1 MVSQRFSA
9 YQAGEA
15 VRLRPS
21 LVVLFAFALVACD
34 RSDPQSASLMPVA
47 PTTVLQP
54 APAEPGIRGSV
65 FDTALRPIFGAVVEI
80 LDGAHAGVS
89 TTTKIASGGSFV
101 LPGTFDDTIRF
112 RASKEGHAAAIKTSN
127 PPTCPTCA
135 RSVSFI
141 LQLDVPPVDL
151 SGDYAVTFAADP
163 ACTVLPE
170 STRTRN
176 YAATIVRSTAASRF
190 NVSLLDPS
198 VLHGYDWEGI
208 EINVAGDVITVGLG
222 NLHGSPGL
230 VERVADDTYISFDG
244 GATAS
249 VGRPPASTV
258 ATSFEGLI
266 EACKLSAGSASVV
279 ATGKYV
285 CPAAARVQCFS
296 GKHTLTM
303 TRR

>member
-1 MVSQRFSA
+1 
-9 YQAGEA
+9 
-15 VRLRPS
+15 
-21 LVVLFAFALVACD
+21 VACD
-34 RSDPQSASLMPVA
+34 RSDPQSASLSPLA
-47 PTTVLQP
+47 PTTVSQP

-65 FDTALRPIFGAVVEI
+65 FDTASRPIFGATVEI

-89 TTTKIASGGSFV
+89 TTTTIALGGGFV

-112 RASKEGHAAAIKTSN
+112 RALKEGYAPATKTSTI
-127 PPTCPTCA
+127 PAACPMCT
-135 RSVSFI
+135 RYVSF
-141 LQLDVPPVDL
+141 LLELDVPPVDL
-151 SGDYAVTFAADP
+151 SGEYAVTFAADP

-176 YAATIVRSTAASRF
+176 YAATIERSTAAFRF
-190 NVSLLDPS
+190 NVSLLDAS

-208 EINVAGDVITVGLG
+208 GISVAGDFIAVSLG
-222 NLHGSPGL
+222 SLHGSPGL
-230 VERVADDTYISFDG
+230 VERVADDTYISFEG
-244 GATAS
+244 EATAS
-249 VGRPPASTV
+249 VGRPPSTV

-266 EACKLSAGSASVV
+266 EACQLPAGSASVV

-285 CPAAARVQCFS
+285 CPAAARVQCLS